1 VDEYAGLFQFLNLP
15 DVALETALGTLNFPD
30 TDADFV
36 NFGVFLPAMLPLWS
50 TEDPS
55 YVGYWKHWFSPRHL
69 TIIQTYIEENLLAR
83 EIACDFDQL
92 ARVAAQTVL
101 RGPNKNARIDRF
113 SSDIGLESLFLLGP
127 LNNEGSISPE
137 VRDLAARTG
146 IGDPE
151 LQQINQIARTTDK
164 QEGLLALAAFA
175 QDPPLA
181 CFADSQGYPGDFPR
195 DGMTLTPQ
203 SVRDVCTFEAGEQ
216 LRQQIA
222 ALPFAPPWFTT
233 SDQSP
238 VFGGLL
244 QQGDHAGA
252 WMSLNSS
259 GWVVADA
266 KTALRRLANQT
277 REPGLDLLADAWSAQ
292 PHEEQGTY

>member
-1 VDEYAGLFQFLNLP
+1 MDEYAGLFQFLNLP

-30 TDADFV
+30 TDADFF

-101 RGPNKNARIDRF
+101 
-113 SSDIGLESLFLLGP
+113 
-127 LNNEGSISPE
+127 NNEGSISPE

-175 QDPPLA
+175 QNPPLA
-181 CFADSQGYPGDFPR
+181 CFADGQGYPGDFPR

-266 KTALRRLANQT
+266 KTALRRLADQT